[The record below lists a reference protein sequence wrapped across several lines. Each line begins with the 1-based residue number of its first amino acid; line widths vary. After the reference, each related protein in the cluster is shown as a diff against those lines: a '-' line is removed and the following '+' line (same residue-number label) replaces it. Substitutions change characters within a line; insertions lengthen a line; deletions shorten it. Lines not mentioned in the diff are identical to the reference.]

1 LKDKI
6 KEELADEVIYVL
18 PLADTYEIDIK
29 EIVSSKIETNNLK
42 YPINKVKGSAKKYN
56 EV

>member
-1 LKDKI
+1 M
-6 KEELADEVIYVL
+6 IYVL